1 MANTGPMKQ
10 ILNRLWEA
18 MCAIWPRAD
27 DSKLPSRVSVAIAR
41 NDDISEVLVKLIQF
55 GVFTLWGIAYLAAP
69 QPNPETISRVP
80 LVISVYL
87 VFTLI
92 MLLIALARKAPV
104 WLIYFSI
111 LVDMALLTY
120 LIWSFHIQ
128 YDQAASF
135 SLKVVE
141 VMNFFVLIGLRA
153 LRFEARYVIAAGVT
167 AILCWLALVYY
178 VVSINPSDPMIT
190 RDYITYITSNSVLV
204 GAEISKMISILMFT
218 IILAIAVRRGHHF
231 LVTSVAE
238 GSAAQDMSRFMSTS
252 VAERIRD
259 SEQTFEAGEGE
270 RRDVAIL
277 NVDIRGFTDMVA
289 RMDADEAMGLLSD
302 YQQQIVPIVHRHGGA
317 IDKFMGDGI
326 MITFGATKSDAHHCA
341 NAIRCIDELLA
352 TRMNWTGPAAHLR
365 VNMAVTAG
373 PVIFGAVGY
382 GDRLE
387 VTVIGAAVNFSA
399 KLEKHNKV
407 LGSQALSGEHCFRS
421 AIEQGYENTAN
432 RKMIETEF
440 GDDGGKT
447 NIVVLA

>member
-1 MANTGPMKQ
+1 MKQ

-18 MCAIWPRAD
+18 ICAIWPRTD
-27 DSKLPSRVSVAIAR
+27 DSALPRRVAAAIAR

-69 QPNPETISRVP
+69 QPNPETVSRVP
-80 LVISVYL
+80 LIISVYL
-87 VFTLI
+87 AFTLV
-92 MLLIALARKAPV
+92 MLLIALARKTPV

-111 LVDMALLTY
+111 LVDMTLLTY

-153 LRFEARYVIAAGVT
+153 LRFEARYVLAAGIT
-167 AILCWLALVYY
+167 AILCWSALVYY

-204 GAEISKMISILMFT
+204 GAEISKMISMLMFT

-231 LVTSVAE
+231 LVSSVAE

-259 SEQTFEAGEGE
+259 SDQTFEAGAGE

-289 RMDADEAMGLLSD
+289 KMDPDEAMGILSD

-326 MITFGATKSDAHHCA
+326 MITFGAAQADSHHCA
-341 NAIRCIDELLA
+341 NAMRCIDELIT
-352 TRMNWTGPAAHLR
+352 TRVGWSGPAASLR

-407 LGSQALSGEHCFRS
+407 LGSQALSGEHCFRA

-432 RKMIETEF
+432 RQMIETEF
-440 GDDGGKT
+440 GDDGSKI
-447 NIVVLA
+447 NVVVLA

>member
-1 MANTGPMKQ
+1 MKQ
-10 ILNRLWEA
+10 IIDRLLEA
-18 MCAIWPRAD
+18 IGAMWPRAEQTR
-27 DSKLPSRVSVAIAR
+27 LPDRVSTAISR
-41 NDDISEVLVKLIQF
+41 NDDISEVLVKIIQF
-55 GVFTLWGIAYLAAP
+55 AVFTLWGIAYLAAP
-69 QPNPETISRVP
+69 VPNPETVSRVP

-87 VFTLI
+87 IFTLV
-92 MLLIALARKAPV
+92 MLLIALIRKTPV
-104 WLIYFSI
+104 WLIYASI
-111 LVDMALLTY
+111 LIDMVLLTY

-141 VMNFFVLIGLRA
+141 VMNFFVLISLRA
-153 LRFEARYVIAAGVT
+153 LRFEARYVIAAGLT
-167 AILCWLALVYY
+167 AIACWTAMVIY
-178 VVSINPSDPMIT
+178 VVSIDPADPMIT

-204 GAEISKMISILMFT
+204 GAEVSKMISMLMFT

-231 LVTSVAE
+231 LISSVAE
-238 GSAAQDMSRFMSTS
+238 ANVAQNLSRFMSTS
-252 VAERIRD
+252 VAEQIRD
-259 SEQTFEAGEGE
+259 ADHTIQAGEGE

-277 NVDIRGFTDMVA
+277 NVDIRGFTDRVS
-289 RMDADEAMGLLSD
+289 RMEAAEAMRLLSD

-326 MITFGATKSDAHHCA
+326 MITFGATENDPHHCA
-341 NAIRCIDELLA
+341 NALRCIDELLDA
-352 TRMNWTGPAAHLR
+352 QKHWTGPAASLK

-407 LGSQALSGEHCFRS
+407 MGTRALSGEHCFK
-421 AIEQGYENTAN
+421 AAVDQGYENDAG
-432 RKMIETEF
+432 RDFVETVF
-440 GDDGGKT
+440 GEGGETIK
-447 NIVVLA
+447 VVVMG

>member
-1 MANTGPMKQ
+1 MKQ

-18 MCAIWPRAD
+18 ISAIWPRTD
-27 DSKLPSRVSVAIAR
+27 DSALPRRVAAAIAR

-69 QPNPETISRVP
+69 QPNPETVSRVP

-87 VFTLI
+87 IFTLVL
-92 MLLIALARKAPV
+92 LLIALARKTPV

-111 LVDMALLTY
+111 LIDMTLLTY

-141 VMNFFVLIGLRA
+141 VMNFFVLISLRA
-153 LRFEARYVIAAGVT
+153 LRFEARYVIAAGLT
-167 AILCWLALVYY
+167 AILCWSALVYY

-204 GAEISKMISILMFT
+204 GAEVSKMISMLMFT
-218 IILAIAVRRGHHF
+218 TILAIAVRRGHHF
-231 LVTSVAE
+231 LVSSVAE

-259 SEQTFEAGEGE
+259 SDQTFEAGAGE

-277 NVDIRGFTDMVA
+277 NVDIRGFTNMVA
-289 RMDADEAMGLLSD
+289 KMDADEAMGLLSD

-326 MITFGATKSDAHHCA
+326 MITFGATNPDPHHCA
-341 NAIRCIDELLA
+341 NALRCVDELLE
-352 TRMNWTGPAAHLR
+352 TRMNWSGPAAALQ
-365 VNMAVTAG
+365 VNLAVTAG

-407 LGSQALSGEHCFRS
+407 LGSQALSGEHCFRA
-421 AIEQGYENTAN
+421 AIEQGYENTRN
-432 RKMIETEF
+432 RKLIETVF
-440 GDDGGKT
+440 GEDGSKI
-447 NIVVLA
+447 NVVVLA

>member
-1 MANTGPMKQ
+1 MKE

-18 MCAIWPRAD
+18 VSAIWPRAD
-27 DSKLPSRVSVAIAR
+27 ANALPQRVVSAIAR

-55 GVFTLWGIAYLAAP
+55 GVFTLWGLAYLAAP
-69 QPNPETISRVP
+69 QPNPETVSRVP

-87 VFTLI
+87 GFTLI
-92 MLLIALARKAPV
+92 LLLIALARKTPV

-111 LVDMALLTY
+111 LIDMILLTY

-141 VMNFFVLIGLRA
+141 VMNFFVLISLRA
-153 LRFEARYVIAAGVT
+153 LRFEARYVIAAGLT
-167 AILCWLALVYY
+167 AILCWSAMVYY
-178 VVSINPSDPMIT
+178 VVSVVPGDPMIT

-204 GAEISKMISILMFT
+204 GAEISKMISMLMFT
-218 IILAIAVRRGHHF
+218 IILAIAVRRAHHF

-259 SEQTFEAGEGE
+259 SDNTFEAGEGE

-277 NVDIRGFTDMVA
+277 NVDIRGFTDLVA
-289 RMDADEAMGLLSD
+289 KMEADDAMGLLSD

-326 MITFGATKSDAHHCA
+326 MITFGATKSDPQHCA
-341 NAIRCIDELLA
+341 NALRCIDELLA
-352 TRMNWTGPAAHLR
+352 TRTGWTGPAASLK

-399 KLEKHNKV
+399 KLEKHNKIM
-407 LGSQALSGEHCFRS
+407 GSQALSDEQCFRA
-421 AIEQGYENTAN
+421 AIEQGYENPTH
-432 RKMIETEF
+432 RKMVETRLGNDSE
-440 GDDGGKT
+440 T
-447 NIVVLA
+447 INVVVLA